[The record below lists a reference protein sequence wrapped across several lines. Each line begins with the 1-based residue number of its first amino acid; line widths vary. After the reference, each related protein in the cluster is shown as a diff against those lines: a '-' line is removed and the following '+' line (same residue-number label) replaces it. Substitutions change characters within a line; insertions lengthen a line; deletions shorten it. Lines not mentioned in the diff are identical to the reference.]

1 MILRNALA
9 STKPD
14 VTIEVNGQQIKI
26 TAKIMVKTIVQE
38 FTLDKPCTYDPG
50 SGTPD
55 TFINFLQ
62 GNTLITKK
70 ASNNQM
76 IETKEF
82 TDSGFVQSYINNSIT
97 ATRTF
102 KKI

>member
-9 STKPD
+9 STKPV

-26 TAKIMVKTIVQE
+26 TAKIMVKTIIQE

-55 TFINFLQ
+55 TFINSLQAQFKNVFLHSMKSLHMPLFKPKTSDFRMYW
-62 GNTLITKK
+62 TLVI
-70 ASNNQM
+70 N
-76 IETKEF
+76 
-82 TDSGFVQSYINNSIT
+82 DSLS
-97 ATRTF
+97 TF
-102 KKI
+102 